1 MFRRTTCKYQSGY
14 PISLF
19 HLTSMKIF
27 NALFSTKNFQDY
39 KVLYRSYYSKI
50 FKAASRQ
57 SQKDTSRPYFHFIH
71 FLKKYCNKMDMCREP
86 QEGYGGNFKEKKQ
99 LPARSLSP
107 NSCLH
112 VIIIYKTESHE
123 GK

>member
-1 MFRRTTCKYQSGY
+1 
-14 PISLF
+14 
-19 HLTSMKIF
+19 
-27 NALFSTKNFQDY
+27 
-39 KVLYRSYYSKI
+39 
-50 FKAASRQ
+50 
-57 SQKDTSRPYFHFIH
+57 
-71 FLKKYCNKMDMCREP
+71 MDMCREP

-123 GK
+123 GKWDFKSSSIPTKHTLYIEHNG